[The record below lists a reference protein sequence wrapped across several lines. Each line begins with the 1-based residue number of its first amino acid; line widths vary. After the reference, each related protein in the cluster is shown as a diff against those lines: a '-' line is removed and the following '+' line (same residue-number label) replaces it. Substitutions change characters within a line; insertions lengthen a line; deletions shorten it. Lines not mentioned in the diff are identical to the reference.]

1 MQSWKLNLMSDLI
14 DSTDLSSTPIDQ
26 LDSKNKKRKQIKQT
40 QPTESKESKSQ
51 KSKKQK
57 KPRTEND
64 TSEEYDNFKVGFGKK
79 NDVVE
84 TPDELYKI
92 LNDEF
97 HFDFD
102 PAPVWPNGVIER
114 DGLECDWGQSNFI
127 NPPYSNIGKW
137 FEKAYKESIKGK
149 TSVFLVPFRL
159 TPIYWRKWVYPYAS
173 EIRVIANR
181 IQFKNYPST
190 APFPVG
196 IIVYRP
202 SDGSVLRPAVDFEH
216 EKYAMKR
223 LL

>member
-1 MQSWKLNLMSDLI
+1 MSDI
-14 DSTDLSSTPIDQ
+14 ETNSSIQQQTSPVPKSQ
-26 LDSKNKKRKQIKQT
+26 PKTTRKRKT
-40 QPTESKESKSQ
+40 PSKSKTETQ
-51 KSKKQK
+51 QPKTTKTRKSAPKAK
-57 KPRTEND
+57 KPRAEGE

-84 TPDELYKI
+84 TPDELYQI
-92 LNDEF
+92 LDNEF
-97 HFDFD
+97 HFDHD
-102 PAPVWPNGVIER
+102 PAPVWPDGIIVT
-114 DGLECDWGQSNFI
+114 DGLTSEWGQSNFI

-137 FEKAYKESIKGK
+137 FEKAVKESVKGK

-202 SDGSVLRPAVDFEH
+202 SVDGKAIRPSVDFEH
-216 EKYAMKR
+216 KKYPMKK